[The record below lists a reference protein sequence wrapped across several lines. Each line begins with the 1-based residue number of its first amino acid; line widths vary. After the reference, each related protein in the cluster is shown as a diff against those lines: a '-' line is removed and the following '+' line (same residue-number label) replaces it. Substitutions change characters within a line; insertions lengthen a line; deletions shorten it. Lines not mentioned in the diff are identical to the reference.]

1 MTFSITLGK
10 SSSLPNAEA
19 LWAEKQKNWVHPWE
33 RKMGY
38 GPGVLSVGRE
48 AGSNLL
54 GGLKL
59 NRANLNVNIDKIL
72 EYVYETSLE
81 DALII

>member
-10 SSSLPNAEA
+10 SSSLPNAGA
-19 LWAEKQKNWVHPWE
+19 LWAEKQKNWISPWQ

-38 GPGVLSVGRE
+38 SSGVLSVGQE

-54 GGLKL
+54 SGLKL
-59 NRANLNVNIDKIL
+59 NRANLNVNIDEIL
-72 EYVYETSLE
+72 KYVYETSLE